1 MPDAAGAD
9 RPGLRDQGPDRAR
22 ERQHRQET
30 VLVEDFCQQ
39 FPSHSVGGLA
49 FGADGALYASA
60 GDGAS
65 FNYADDRPTSSHP
78 DNPCG
83 DPPRE
88 GGSIRSQDQRT
99 SGDPLGLDGTVLR
112 LDPNVPLPA
121 GERREQRIVGLG
133 LRNPFRLAVRP
144 GTSEVWAA
152 DVGWNTWEEI
162 NRLQTGGRRNFGWP
176 CHEGAGRMGVWDA
189 LDNPVCEGLYR
200 AGGHTAPYYAY
211 NHGAKVVANDA
222 CPTGTSSISGLAFY
236 TSGGFPDEYDGALFF
251 ADYARRCAWV
261 MLPGSNGLPDPGRV
275 RAFVTNAAVVDVQ
288 VGPGGDLFY
297 VDIGAQTVRRVR
309 WNAPSARI
317 AATPESGAVPLDVSF
332 DGRGSTHPQ
341 PGTALTYAWDLDLD
355 GQFDDGSGPVAT
367 RRFTTPGAYRV
378 RLRVRDPAGLED
390 VAEVTIRAGAPPQP
404 AIAAPAAGTTWKVGD
419 TLTFSGSARSGAG
432 AALPPSRLSW
442 RLDLQHCP
450 LAGCHVHPIQTWSG
464 VASGSFVAPDHE
476 YPSHLELRLTA
487 TDDGLTSTVTRPLE
501 PRTSALRVAS
511 DPPGLD
517 VFAGAAS
524 GPAPLD
530 SRVIV
535 GSTTSI
541 GVATP
546 QSRDGRT
553 WAFSGWPEP
562 GPPARSVV
570 AGDHDATY
578 TAHFTAPAPA
588 PPTGPPPGSRRRRTA
603 ASRAGSSR
611 AARCA
616 CTGRAAGGAACSGST
631 AAATPRRSPPPR
643 SACGR
648 RSPCRPGCGRRAA
661 PAARR

>member
-1 MPDAAGAD
+1 MFVAEKRGTVQRFSGLAGPDAGEVVDVRTATHDFWDRGLIGLAIDPGYPARPYVYISYAYDAGNRWKD
-9 RPGLRDQGPDRAR
+9 GCPTPPGPTDQGCVIKGRIAR
-22 ERQHRQET
+22 VNVNTRQET

-99 SGDPLGLDGTVLR
+99 SGDPSGLDGTVLR

-121 GERREQRIVGLG
+121 GEREQRIVGLG

-189 LDNPVCEGLYR
+189 LDNPVCEELYR

-317 AATPESGAVPLDVSF
+317 AATPESGTVPLDVSF

-390 VAEVTIRAGAPPQP
+390 VAEVTVRAGAPPQP
-404 AIAAPAAGTTWKVGD
+404 VIDAPAAGTTWKVGD
-419 TLTFSGSARSGAG
+419 TLTFSGSARSGTG

-464 VASGSFVAPDHE
+464 IASGSFVAPDHE

-487 TDDGLTSTVTRPLE
+487 TDDGLDLDGDAAARAAHVGAAGGQRPAG
-501 PRTSALRVAS
+501 PRRVRGRRERPGAARLARDRRLDDVDRGRHAAVARRARVGVLR
-511 DPPGLD
+511 L
-517 VFAGAAS
+517 AGA
-524 GPAPLD
+524 GPA
-530 SRVIV
+530 
-535 GSTTSI
+535 GSL
-541 GVATP
+541 
-546 QSRDGRT
+546 
-553 WAFSGWPEP
+553 
-562 GPPARSVV
+562 
-570 AGDHDATY
+570 
-578 TAHFTAPAPA
+578 
-588 PPTGPPPGSRRRRTA
+588 RRRR
-603 ASRAGSSR
+603 
-611 AARCA
+611 
-616 CTGRAAGGAACSGST
+616 GA
-631 AAATPRRSPPPR
+631 
-643 SACGR
+643 
-648 RSPCRPGCGRRAA
+648 
-661 PAARR
+661 